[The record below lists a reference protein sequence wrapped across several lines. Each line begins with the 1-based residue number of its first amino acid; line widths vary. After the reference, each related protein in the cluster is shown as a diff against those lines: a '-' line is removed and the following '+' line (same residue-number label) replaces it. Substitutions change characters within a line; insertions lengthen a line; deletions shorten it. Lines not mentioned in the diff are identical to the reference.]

1 MVGVGLDVGE
11 ARLVELVEGLF
22 RRGRIV
28 GVGLERP
35 EKAGLDARDL
45 LGVVCRGKRLEQG
58 RSDCWG
64 EQRPTEILRGA
75 TL

>member
-1 MVGVGLDVGE
+1 MVGVGLNVGE
-11 ARLVELVEGLF
+11 ACLVELVEGFF

-45 LGVVCRGKRLEQG
+45 LGVVCRGKAVRTGKKWLLG
-58 RSDCWG
+58 RAAAD
-64 EQRPTEILRGA
+64 
-75 TL
+75 